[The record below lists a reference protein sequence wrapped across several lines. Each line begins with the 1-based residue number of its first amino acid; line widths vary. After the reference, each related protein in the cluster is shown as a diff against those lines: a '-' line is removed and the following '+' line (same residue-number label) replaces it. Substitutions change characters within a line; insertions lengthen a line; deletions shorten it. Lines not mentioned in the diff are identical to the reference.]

1 MQHGDGPDIIY
12 YAYANEDFT
21 DFEGEPKPLFLP
33 ENGKSCIDGDIV
45 YKDGLFHLFYKT
57 EGHGNGIKKATTES
71 LTSGKWNEGDEYKQQ
86 TEDAVEGSG
95 IFKLIDSDKYILMYD
110 VYMKGRYEFC
120 ETTDLENFKVIGDSI
135 SMDFHPRHGSV
146 IPITRAEKQRL
157 LEKWPSD
164 GLNGHKNANPV
175 LPDWHA
181 DPEILHSANTG
192 KYYIY
197 STTDG
202 TPGWGG
208 TAFSCFSSDDLKTW
222 TDEGVILDLATDQV
236 PWADGNAWA
245 PAIEEK
251 MVDGKYKY
259 FFYYSGNPVAGG
271 GKQIGVATADSPT
284 GPFTD
289 LGHAIVT
296 ESPTGKGQQIDVD
309 VFTDPV
315 SGKSYL
321 YWGNGYMA
329 GAELKPSMT
338 EIDKSTIKVMT
349 PEGGTLETY
358 AYREAPYV
366 FFKDGKYYFM
376 WSVDDT
382 GSPNYHVAYGTSDSP
397 LGDIA
402 VAEQPVVLIQ
412 DAVNGIFGPA
422 HNSVVELPDGTWRI
436 VYHRINPAYKH
447 KDPGV
452 HRQVC
457 IDEMTFGEDGTINP
471 VVPTR

>member
-1 MQHGDGPDIIY
+1 M
-12 YAYANEDFT
+12 
-21 DFEGEPKPLFLP
+21 
-33 ENGKSCIDGDIV
+33 
-45 YKDGLFHLFYKT
+45 
-57 EGHGNGIKKATTES
+57 
-71 LTSGKWNEGDEYKQQ
+71 
-86 TEDAVEGSG
+86 EGSG
-95 IFKLIDSDKYILMYD
+95 IFKLKDSDKYILMYD

-120 ETTDLENFKVIGDSI
+120 ETEDLENFKVIDDSVT
-135 SMDFHPRHGSV
+135 MNFHPRHGSV
-146 IPITRAEKQRL
+146 IPITRAEKERL

-164 GLNGHKNANPV
+164 GLNGHTNANPV

-181 DPEILHSANTG
+181 DPEILRSENTG

-208 TAFSCFSSDDLKTW
+208 TAFSCFSSDDLKSW

-251 MVDGKYKY
+251 KIDGAYKY

-271 GKQIGVATADSPT
+271 GKQIGVAVADSPT

-289 LGHAIVT
+289 LGHAIIT

-329 GAELKPSMT
+329 GAELMPSMT
-338 EIDKSTIKVMT
+338 EIDKSTITVMT
-349 PEGGTLETY
+349 PEGGTLDTY

-366 FFKDGKYYFM
+366 FFRDGKYYFM

-382 GSPNYHVAYGTSDSP
+382 GSPNYHVAYGTSSSP
-397 LGDIA
+397 LGAIE
-402 VAEQPVVLIQ
+402 VAEQPVVLSR
-412 DAVNGIFGPA
+412 DDVNGIFGPA

-436 VYHRINPAYKH
+436 VYHRINPAYRH

-457 IDEMTFGEDGTINP
+457 IDEMKFDADGKIVP